1 MPCTACGSAPQEK
14 NSYQI
19 NKPKK
24 QTTNKVVYLTPQQIA
39 MIQARRRACMRTLV
53 FT

>member
-1 MPCTACGSAPQEK
+1 MPCTACGSAQPAK
-14 NSYQI
+14 SYQL

-24 QTTNKVVYLTPQQIA
+24 QTNKKVVTLTPQQIA
-39 MIQARRRACMRTLV
+39 YIRYVKQSRRRTLI